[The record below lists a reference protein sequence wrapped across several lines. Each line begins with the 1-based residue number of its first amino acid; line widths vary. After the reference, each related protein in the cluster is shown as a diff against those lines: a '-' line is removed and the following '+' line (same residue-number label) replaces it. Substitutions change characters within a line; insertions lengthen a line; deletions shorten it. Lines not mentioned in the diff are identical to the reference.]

1 MKICKHYVLI
11 LALGSFTAFVFAQSR
26 IVRGPSMSVEVSMT
40 QTTIKGGYPINVKTV
55 MTNVSS
61 HDVEYSLTNASPLFE
76 KHVTDQ
82 HSGSLAPETDA
93 GRILHKW
100 LPGHGIKAGS
110 IFSEDR
116 ILLPGKSIE
125 TVSDISKEYDVG
137 QPGKYEVWVEV
148 RDPEHRD
155 KRLKSNVI
163 VFTVVPQ

>member
-1 MKICKHYVLI
+1 MKLCKHYVII
-11 LALGSFTAFVFAQSR
+11 LALCFFTAFVFAQSKVLR
-26 IVRGPSMSVEVSMT
+26 SPSISIEISMT
-40 QTTIKGGYPINVKTV
+40 QTTIKVGYPINVKTV

-76 KHVTDQ
+76 KHVADQ
-82 HSGSLAPETDA
+82 HSGSSAPETGA
-93 GRILHKW
+93 GRILHSW
-100 LPGHGIKAGS
+100 LPGHGMKGGS

-116 ILLPGKSIE
+116 TLLPGKSIE

-155 KRLKSNVI
+155 KKVKSNVI